1 MRRDTE
7 RPPANDAEK
16 VAKGLS
22 MVSLIW
28 EAMKRIKRKI
38 TPVLIIPENGG
49 PKIMSEYSAD
59 ERDRLVAANTGMS
72 QEKLAPVGVE
82 HTESEIGA
90 GVPQEGS
97 LYADNYRLIPAQS
110 TNDESEYEPEIDQAA
125 PTGEVSPEDAA
136 RLLESRRF
144 VRTAPRLTDQLADEE
159 TRSNLITYI
168 AETHS
173 SLKTVTSKDRYRD
186 NRAELTEYETLRQL
200 EEFLDYIESL
210 NGECAAKAKS
220 MRENLTFIGEKEYK
234 EAAAGIAASWKAALE
249 ANTDLQICTIAGE
262 IGREKIKSGE
272 YLLDNILAD
281 FTEEDWKKYGGRIIV
296 DRDDIA
302 QVQQK
307 KENLRVV
314 FLDDWTISG
323 MQLKNV
329 YNLLVEQY
337 PEIKDQIEVQ
347 LIAANKQRI
356 KYGLSVDWLYAGE
369 KIPVKAYFS
378 AHYSA
383 VAGEK
388 AHITGSHSAVDFDF
402 ESTIMKMIREA
413 ERLGV
418 KDIHMP
424 PGTNIVRPY
433 RKDGVTRANLTNIER
448 ARQYRRGRLV
458 AKQGDSHAIL

>member
-1 MRRDTE
+1 MRKDFE
-7 RPPANDAEK
+7 RTSDDSAEQAADK
-16 VAKGLS
+16 RPVID
-22 MVSLIW
+22 LIW
-28 EAMKRIKRKI
+28 AAMGRLRRLKRKL
-38 TPVLIIPENGG
+38 TPVLVIPENGS

-59 ERDRLVAANTGMS
+59 RYDRELDIESGINAAQSGSSYTDEYRLVPTKS
-72 QEKLAPVGVE
+72 PGV
-82 HTESEIGA
+82 
-90 GVPQEGS
+90 
-97 LYADNYRLIPAQS
+97 
-110 TNDESEYEPEIDQAA
+110 EPEIDQAA
-125 PTGEVSPEDAA
+125 ADNEISPEEAA
-136 RLLESRRF
+136 WLLELRKS
-144 VRTAPRLTDQLADEE
+144 VKVAPRLADHLADDKED
-159 TRSNLITYI
+159 RSNIITYI
-168 AETHS
+168 AGADK
-173 SLKTVTSKDRYRD
+173 SLSTKTSEDYYRGD
-186 NRAELTEYETLRQL
+186 RAELTEYEMLHQL
-200 EEFLDYIESL
+200 DEFLAKIEAL
-210 NGECAAKAKS
+210 GGKYAVDAQF

-234 EAAAGIAASWKAALE
+234 EAASGIAANWKALLE
-249 ANTDLQICTIAGE
+249 ADAKLQICVIAGE
-262 IGREKIKSGE
+262 IAKSKNSQGKMIYDNQIKSDE
-272 YLLDNILAD
+272 SLLDNILAN
-281 FTEEDWKKYGGRIIV
+281 FTEEDWEKYGGRILV

-302 QVQQK
+302 QTQK
-307 KENLRVV
+307 EHLRVV
-314 FLDDWTISG
+314 LLDDWTISG
-323 MQLKNV
+323 WQLRKV
-329 YNLLVEQY
+329 YISLIGQY

-458 AKQGDSHAIL
+458 AKQGGSHAIL

>member
-49 PKIMSEYSAD
+49 PKIMSEYLAD

-97 LYADNYRLIPAQS
+97 LYADNYQLIPAQS

-281 FTEEDWKKYGGRIIV
+281 FTEEDWKRYGGRIIV

-314 FLDDWTISG
+314 LLDDWTISG

-337 PEIKDQIEVQ
+337 PE
-347 LIAANKQRI
+347 
-356 KYGLSVDWLYAGE
+356 
-369 KIPVKAYFS
+369 
-378 AHYSA
+378 
-383 VAGEK
+383 
-388 AHITGSHSAVDFDF
+388 
-402 ESTIMKMIREA
+402 
-413 ERLGV
+413 
-418 KDIHMP
+418 
-424 PGTNIVRPY
+424 
-433 RKDGVTRANLTNIER
+433 
-448 ARQYRRGRLV
+448 
-458 AKQGDSHAIL
+458 